1 MLICTQLGS
10 SVRFSDVPAPLPPIK
25 SQTPPPSHD
34 PSGSDTVAGRRV
46 LTIVGGTI
54 VVLLIGLVVGG
65 LAGSQLGNE
74 GVATVTVTAKSD
86 GAGTTSGAQGDTSG
100 SEVASGNKPSNNGL
114 SIGSTGNVADVFGIT
129 LDSFDQTS
137 ESGDSVKYR
146 AAMTVK
152 NLGSEAVSPFCGGSG
167 AILLDSQGRKF
178 EGSNDAA
185 IETDTAMNCSGAI
198 GPGLSKGPY
207 LMDFELPSDAQP
219 SELKLYV
226 LHEYED
232 KAAVWKVS

>member
-25 SQTPPPSHD
+25 SQAPQPSHD
-34 PSGSDTVAGRRV
+34 PGGSDTVAGRRV

-54 VVLLIGLVVGG
+54 AVLLIGLVVGG

-86 GAGTTSGAQGDTSG
+86 GAGSTSGAQGGTSG
-100 SEVASGNKPSNNGL
+100 SEGVSKPSNSGL
-114 SIGSTGNVADVFGIT
+114 SIGSTGNVAGLFGIT
-129 LDSFDQTS
+129 LDSFDRRS
-137 ESGDSVKYR
+137 ASGDSVIYR
-146 AAMTVK
+146 ATMTVK
-152 NLGSEAVSPFCGGSG
+152 NLGSETVGPFCGGSG

-178 EGSNDAA
+178 EGESVLSSSSV
-185 IETDTAMNCSGAI
+185 NCGPDGDI
-198 GPGLSKGPY
+198 GPGLSEGPY

-219 SELKLYV
+219 SELKLFGGY
-226 LHEYED
+226 EYED
-232 KAAVWKVS
+232 DAAVWKVS